1 MSFSCSKSM
10 RSGRQSSR
18 VPGFTLVELLVVIGI
33 IALLIGILLPTLS
46 RARAEAQKTQCL
58 SNLRQLASANIR
70 YSVDFQGW
78 YAPIRVGYNTNPDPN
93 GQWPD
98 PAPIPAG
105 LPQPSSTTVTVWYA
119 ISQFRSALGV
129 EPFPADASRYP
140 AGMMCPKA
148 TMANE
153 VGTWAPN
160 KNGYVIGRSYG
171 ANTTGLDTWML
182 PPAYHLGWKAGA
194 QIKQAE
200 AKIMFADSPDWNVS
214 GYAAGRYETT
224 LEDYGPPLNG
234 QSRSNQIAFRHN
246 DGACMAFFDGHAEWR
261 HKYDIYDKTDT
272 AATKRGWRKL
282 WDVKWT
288 QTSLR

>member
-98 PAPIPAG
+98 PAPIPA
-105 LPQPSSTTVTVWYA
+105 
-119 ISQFRSALGV
+119 
-129 EPFPADASRYP
+129 
-140 AGMMCPKA
+140 
-148 TMANE
+148 
-153 VGTWAPN
+153 
-160 KNGYVIGRSYG
+160 
-171 ANTTGLDTWML
+171 
-182 PPAYHLGWKAGA
+182 
-194 QIKQAE
+194 
-200 AKIMFADSPDWNVS
+200 
-214 GYAAGRYETT
+214 AGR
-224 LEDYGPPLNG
+224 
-234 QSRSNQIAFRHN
+234 
-246 DGACMAFFDGHAEWR
+246 
-261 HKYDIYDKTDT
+261 
-272 AATKRGWRKL
+272 RGRPIFA
-282 WDVKWT
+282 
-288 QTSLR
+288 R